1 MIDLLKEMT
10 QITAPSGNEHLTH
23 DFIKKEIKDYVDD
36 FTTDALGNLIA
47 HKKGDGKKVMFAAH
61 TDEIGVI
68 ITFIEDN
75 GMIRF
80 TPLGGVNAQYALHQ
94 RVKFVNGSTG
104 VVSFENKDDQ
114 TLKNLKTSDL
124 FIDIG
129 AKSKEEAQTMVSL
142 GEAGCFMG
150 EFLQCGDNV
159 VSKALDD
166 RCGCV
171 ALIEAIK
178 SFKEHKNDLYFVFTA
193 SEELGLR
200 GAKVAANR
208 ICPDFAVALDV
219 TRTGDVPGKL
229 KMAVKLGDGVAIK
242 IKDSSF
248 LAHPYIKN
256 LMMDVCEKNDIKY
269 QIEVLESGGTDSGVI
284 HTSGSGVP
292 SGCISIPTRYI
303 HSPSEMINMNDL
315 KCAAQLAAKLIE
327 TGFEL

>member
-1 MIDLLKEMT
+1 MIKLLETMT
-10 QITAPSGNEHLTH
+10 QITAPSGNETLIH
-23 DFIKKEIKDYVDD
+23 DYIKNEIKDYVDD
-36 FTTDALGNLIA
+36 FTVDALGNLIA
-47 HKKGDGKKVMFAAH
+47 HKQGNGKKVMFAAH

-68 ITFIEDN
+68 TTFIEDN

-80 TPLGGVNAQYALHQ
+80 TPLGGVSAHNALHQ
-94 RVKFVNGSTG
+94 RVKFTGGATG
-104 VVSFENKDDQ
+104 VVSFENKDDT
-114 TLKNLKTSDL
+114 TLKNLKVSDL

-129 AKSKEEAQTMVSL
+129 AENGEEAEKIVKL

-150 EFLQCGDNV
+150 EFLSCGKNI

-166 RCGCV
+166 RAGCV
-171 ALIEAIK
+171 ALITAIK

-208 ICPDFAVALDV
+208 IMPDFAVALDV

-229 KMAVKLGDGVAIK
+229 KMAVKLGGGAAIK

-248 LAHPYIKN
+248 IASPIIKN
-256 LMMDVCEKNDIKY
+256 KMIDVCEKHNIKY
-269 QIEVLESGGTDSGVI
+269 QLEVLEAGGTDSGAI
-284 HTSGSGVP
+284 HLSGSGVP

-303 HSPSEMINMNDL
+303 HSPSEMINSTDL
-315 KCAAQLAAKLIE
+315 ECAALLTAKLIE
-327 TGFEL
+327 TGF